1 MKPRL
6 ALLALSLALST
17 AGARDPNNS
26 PNPVSVAPGSLALEV
41 FFPPTDQRHREFA
54 DVQKYLLNKSSPA
67 FPLISGAVIRVEWSD
82 FDLGDARTGAHTRYD
97 FKIIDEE
104 IGSWISAGKS
114 VNFVLHTTPYGGSHC
129 PRFGSG
135 SNGAQDIGN
144 CAMPPWMWTALGSSN
159 YTDCGGQVPN
169 YLSREFQTNY
179 QAAIKALIEH
189 YASNSSVGYVRIG
202 LGKGGEINLPGGW
215 SDPATPCGEAYTKR
229 WGYTVGNSEKYTWNS
244 YLKKMLEFEGT
255 LNSSKQLMVSITPVR
270 APGVPPEAV
279 SHFIA
284 PIAVKEGIGLGHQGL
299 SDQSVQNCKGMQI
312 DWCELFA
319 RFSGKVPLES
329 QTLGPSCPRGVG
341 QCGDC
346 PRGAQCGRVW
356 ITNTTGPLPPLIP
369 FAIKN
374 HATILEIYCED
385 WLIAFN
391 PNHPEN
397 RRTGA
402 AYAEAIKQA
411 AQAR

>member
-41 FFPPTDQRHREFA
+41 FFPPTDQQHREFA

-82 FDLGDARTGAHTRYD
+82 FDLGDARTGTHTRYD

-179 QAAIKALIEH
+179 QAAIKALQLVQD
-189 YASNSSVGYVRIG
+189 SVSGTGYLLNTVNPETFSTPSG
-202 LGKGGEINLPGGW
+202 PGQYSPEGQ
-215 SDPATPCGEAYTKR
+215 SFVLLLEA
-229 WGYTVGNSEKYTWNS
+229 
-244 YLKKMLEFEGT
+244 
-255 LNSSKQLMVSITPVR
+255 
-270 APGVPPEAV
+270 AV
-279 SHFIA
+279 SA
-284 PIAVKEGIGLGHQGL
+284 WKSQNHQ
-299 SDQSVQNCKGMQI
+299 
-312 DWCELFA
+312 
-319 RFSGKVPLES
+319 
-329 QTLGPSCPRGVG
+329 
-341 QCGDC
+341 
-346 PRGAQCGRVW
+346 
-356 ITNTTGPLPPLIP
+356 
-369 FAIKN
+369 
-374 HATILEIYCED
+374 
-385 WLIAFN
+385 
-391 PNHPEN
+391 
-397 RRTGA
+397 
-402 AYAEAIKQA
+402 
-411 AQAR
+411 